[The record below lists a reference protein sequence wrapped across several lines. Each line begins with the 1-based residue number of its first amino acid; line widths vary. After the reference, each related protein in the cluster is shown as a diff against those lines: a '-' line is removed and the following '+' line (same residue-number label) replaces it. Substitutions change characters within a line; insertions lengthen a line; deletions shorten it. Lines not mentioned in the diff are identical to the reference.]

1 MRQISGFHV
10 VIAVLSLVFLAYFYF
25 SGFQKSGLPSFS
37 TYLWYQFEFGKLS
50 VNQLLFWSSVLSP
63 LLLMFPSF
71 WENLFSFLK
80 RPGSREPLLEIG
92 TIIGLGYLFLFVFV
106 LLTFPG
112 VRDGIQPPRTRGP
125 LASEA
130 VR

>member
-1 MRQISGFHV
+1 MRQISGMHV
-10 VIAVLSLVFLAYFYF
+10 VVASLSLLFFAYFYF
-25 SGFQKSGLPSFS
+25 SGYQKSGLSSFGM
-37 TYLWYQFEFGKLS
+37 YLFYQFEFGKLS
-50 VNQLLFWSSVLSP
+50 PNQLLFWTSVFSP
-63 LLLMFPSF
+63 LFLMFPYF
-71 WENLFSFLK
+71 WERLFSFLK
-80 RPGSREPLLEIG
+80 RPSSGEPLLDVG
-92 TIIGLGYLFLFVFV
+92 NIIGLGYLFLLVFV